1 MKVKSHDFLYRLF
14 GWGARL
20 DFGLTLNKVRN
31 LVRRGRLRVRR
42 FYTMG
47 SPIAPFIFRSAALIE
62 KVLKRGKLSADG
74 VAETF

>member
-14 GWGARL
+14 GWGAL